1 MPQDP
6 LPISNY
12 VDPSWYRDLADF
24 NSGSYGP
31 IRPQNRISPLGAR
44 TFIDPTDPNGGRLP
58 EPNFEAVRNINDF
71 VNLNDANQ
79 LIKNRALEAQK
90 KESNSLNY
98 FKNNYPKEY
107 TYTTDI
113 RKLKDRMVLRLFSPD
128 SSSNPGFNTK
138 NRDQKLATDIID
150 WSSEKLSA
158 GGGFIQELANQAGFG
173 EVTGKVGDF
182 LKKGATTVKNVLSP
196 GALAEAGK
204 KFEFLN
210 ESFYDRGSKGSR
222 YKIIYLPMPR
232 GQLVDSHA
240 HTVNGIAMNPAL
252 PLASMAAST
261 LDKFIPGGS
270 TSGSGR
276 GSGSRGFS
284 LPGGVSEYIMNAAQ
298 LNSRKAINPAQE
310 TLYQSPVPRQFQF
323 QFTYAPT
330 SKEEAD
336 NFIQIVDVLKQH
348 SYPTVD
354 AEAVLFNFPGT
365 VEFYFV
371 INSMIDEDG
380 NIDEERPEN
389 KVLPRSYHP
398 CFIKSVQVDY
408 ITEGNGFYTHF
419 YDGNPTAMN
428 LTLEL
433 VETKLLTRED
443 LDPLIS
449 DSSPDLT
456 PEQKKEQILNPPA
469 SFSDNARLT

>member
-1 MPQDP
+1 MPESP
-6 LPISNY
+6 LPISSY
-12 VDPSWYRDLADF
+12 VDPEWYTDLVNY
-24 NSGSYGP
+24 NSNLAGP
-31 IRPQNRISPLGAR
+31 ERPQNRISPLGAR
-44 TFIDPTDPNGGRLP
+44 TLIDPTDPQRGKLP
-58 EPNFEAVRNINDF
+58 DPNFNAVRDVNDF
-71 VNLNDANQ
+71 IRLSDANQ
-79 LIKNRALEAQK
+79 LIKNRALESK
-90 KESNSLNY
+90 NKETNSLNY
-98 FKNNYPKEY
+98 FKKNYPKEY

-113 RKLKDRMVLRLFSPD
+113 KKLKDRMVLRLYSPD
-128 SSSNPGFNTK
+128 SRSNPGFNTK

-150 WSSEKLSA
+150 WSSKKLSE
-158 GGGFIQELANQAGFG
+158 GGGFVQDLAN
-173 EVTGKVGDF
+173 KVG
-182 LKKGATTVKNVLSP
+182 LGEITGSVGNYLNKGATTVKNVLSP
-196 GALAEAGK
+196 NAIAEAGK

-210 ESFYDRGSKGSR
+210 ESFYDRGSEGNR

-240 HTVNGIAMNPAL
+240 HTINGVAMNPAL
-252 PLASMAAST
+252 PLASLAASA
-261 LDKFIPGGS
+261 LNSAIPGGS
-270 TSGSGR
+270 TSGS
-276 GSGSRGFS
+276 SRGIGARGYS
-284 LPGGVSEYIMNAAQ
+284 IPGGVGEYIMNAAQ

-323 QFTYAPT
+323 EFGYAPT

-336 NFIQIVDVLKQH
+336 NFIQIVDILKQH

-365 VEFYFV
+365 VDFYFV
-371 INSMIDEDG
+371 TNSMIDEDG
-380 NIDEERPEN
+380 DIDEDRPEN
-389 KVLPRSYHP
+389 KVLPKSYHP
-398 CFIKSVQVDY
+398 CFIKSVQIDY
-408 ITEGNGFYTHF
+408 ISETGFYSHF
-419 YDGNPTAMN
+419 YDGNPTFIN

-456 PEQKKEQILNPPA
+456 PEQKKEQLLNPPP